1 VPQNATV
8 IGNPGVREIGRWFA
22 ELATKHE
29 QQHDGMP
36 NHQQAA
42 KAGKHGLGQTTRT
55 MYQRSKKSINRLKTL
70 FPHSHFFSL
79 RCGYANAYSVS
90 PCQKQTWPTATEQ
103 DQWLR
108 VCKHLNL
115 QSVFSFLNGLRSD
128 PMKQMSKLQ
137 KDRLLGTYL

>member
-36 NHQQAA
+36 DHQQAA
-42 KAGKHGLGQTTRT
+42 KAGKHGLGQTTRFVC
-55 MYQRSKKSINRLKTL
+55 RGSKPSINRLRTL
-70 FPHSHFFSL
+70 LPYSHFFSL
-79 RCGYANAYSVS
+79 RCGYANIYSAS
-90 PCQKQTWPTATEQ
+90 PYQKQTWPTATEQ

-128 PMKQMSKLQ
+128 PMKHMSKLQ
-137 KDRLLGTYL
+137 KDRR